1 MLSNAV
7 ELWQVAGK
15 SADMREGGGNILDL
29 DRVLLDVEIIKVF
42 TRKGLNK
49 AHFFLHTLRLHSAV
63 IWV

>member
-29 DRVLLDVEIIKVF
+29 DRVLLDIEIIKMF
-42 TRKGLNK
+42 
-49 AHFFLHTLRLHSAV
+49 A
-63 IWV
+63 